1 MRRPFALFGLL
12 LASLASAS
20 ASEPERVLFIGNSY
34 TSVNKLPDVFA
45 EVVKSAGYKVPVIKS
60 ATPGG
65 QTLKQ
70 HLTVQPKSLALI
82 DEGKWDVVVL
92 QGQSQEPALA
102 EVSPAIRTDFVDS
115 AATLCQRI
123 RAKSPQVRIIFYQ
136 TWARHPDSWT
146 TQGKDYNANVGK
158 DPAEMQARLRLWY
171 GNVAKANDA
180 LVAPVGDAWER
191 NYQSKQPYRLHV
203 ADNSHPDFK
212 GTYLAALVMY
222 KTIYQPKDL
231 AVTYRS
237 KLSEEEAK
245 ALQVFVK

>member
-1 MRRPFALFGLL
+1 MQRTLGWLGFFFLSFFAAF
-12 LASLASAS
+12 AA
-20 ASEPERVLFIGNSY
+20 EPERVLFIGNSY
-34 TSVNKLPDVFA
+34 TSVNKLPEVFA
-45 EVVKSAGYKVPVIKS
+45 EVVKSAGLKVPVIKS
-60 ATPGG
+60 ETPGG
-65 QTLKQ
+65 QTFKQ
-70 HLTVQPKSLALI
+70 HLTVQPKSLAAI

-115 AATLCQRI
+115 AAALCQRV
-123 RAKSPQVRIIFYQ
+123 RAKSPQARIVFYE
-136 TWARHPDSWT
+136 TWARHADSWA

-180 LVAPVGDAWER
+180 LIAPVGDAWER

-222 KTIYQPKDL
+222 KTIYQPKDV
-231 AVTYRS
+231 AVAYRG

-245 ALQVFVK
+245 ALQALVK